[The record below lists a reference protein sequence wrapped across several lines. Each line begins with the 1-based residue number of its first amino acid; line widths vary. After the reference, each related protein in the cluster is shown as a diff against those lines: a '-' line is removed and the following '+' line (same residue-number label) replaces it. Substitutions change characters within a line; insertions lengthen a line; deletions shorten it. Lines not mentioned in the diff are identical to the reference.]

1 MPKRKVKYESETD
14 EEGNIKETYEAE
26 AGEPEPT
33 TSSDS
38 EDERYSPSAGN

>member
-33 TSSDS
+33 ES
-38 EDERYSPSAGN
+38 EADERYSPSAGN